1 MIVHAM
7 KLPLFAWL
15 ALPLG
20 LLAVSGR
27 ADQNPEI
34 VPLGHDTYALTRWAE
49 TGFTRNTE
57 KLKTQALEDAAAY
70 CAKLHKE
77 LKIVSTTT
85 ARPAIPLTGFAH
97 AKVVFK
103 ALDANDPELHAPVSA
118 AAPSAAMPA
127 SAPGAATPAVAENA
141 APPTATDVLYSDL
154 MKLDDLRKRGLL
166 TEEEFQAQKKK
177 LLEKSN

>member
-1 MIVHAM
+1 MNVPGM
-7 KLPLFAWL
+7 KMPLFAWL

-20 LLAVSGR
+20 LLAVNGR

-49 TGFTRNTE
+49 TGFTRSTE

-77 LKIVSTTT
+77 LKVISTTT
-85 ARPAIPLTGFAH
+85 ARPFVPLTGFAS

-103 ALDANDPELHAPVSA
+103 ALNANDPELHAPA
-118 AAPSAAMPA
+118 AASE
-127 SAPGAATPAVAENA
+127 PGAEMPEATPGATAPAAAV
-141 APPTATDVLYSDL
+141 
-154 MKLDDLRKRGLL
+154 KRGPAGRDRRTLQGPD
-166 TEEEFQAQKKK
+166 EAG
-177 LLEKSN
+177 